1 MSFAIL
7 RLQKLKTIGNIGGS
21 LSHNYR
27 TRNTPNADPLRTADN
42 EHSLQTAESVKT
54 AIENRLPEKRRK
66 DAVLCI
72 EHLITAS
79 PDWEGWGTTAETA
92 FFEKSKKWL
101 IDKYGAQNVIATTI
115 HRDETTPHLVAYIV
129 PLDPDSGRLNA
140 KKYIGGTRHVLSQMQ
155 TDFAATVADLG
166 LTRGLEGSKAE
177 HTTIKKYYS
186 ELNEKAQIDERLL
199 QQQIEH
205 YNRFANDAE
214 QIEKWTR
221 GLDPADPQ
229 KMVQRVQQISN
240 LANEIADD
248 ATLLSMRLEKQ
259 LRQIKRA
266 KLATPVHTAEVRRDN
281 SLDCGF

>member
-7 RLQKLKTIGNIGGS
+7 RLQKLKTLGNIGGS

-27 TRNTPNADPLRTADN
+27 TRNTPNADPSRTADN

-54 AIENRLPEKRRK
+54 AIENRLPDKRRK

-79 PDWEGWGTTAETA
+79 PEWSGWGTGQEAA

-101 IDKYGAQNVIATTI
+101 IDKYGAENVIATSI
-115 HRDETTPHLVAYIV
+115 HRDETTPHLVAYVV
-129 PLDPDSGRLNA
+129 PMDTTGRLNA

-166 LTRGLEGSKAE
+166 LSRGLEGSKAE

-186 ELNEKAQIDERLL
+186 ELDSKKSADEVALEKNLKKYQQFAQ
-199 QQQIEH
+199 
-205 YNRFANDAE
+205 DAA
-214 QIEKWTR
+214 QIEKYTR
-221 GLDPADPQ
+221 GLNPSDPE
-229 KMVQRVQQISN
+229 KMAQRVRQISM
-240 LANEIADD
+240 LADGIAND
-248 ATLLSMRLEKQ
+248 ATLLAMDIERQ
-259 LRQIKRA
+259 LRQSRYSKPA
-266 KLATPVHTAEVRRDN
+266 VPVPAVRRDN
-281 SLDCGF
+281 GPDYSF

>member
-7 RLQKLKTIGNIGGS
+7 RLQKLKTLGNIGGS

-27 TRNTPNADPLRTADN
+27 TRSTPNADPSRTADN

-115 HRDETTPHLVAYIV
+115 HRDETTPHLVAYVV

-166 LTRGLEGSKAE
+166 LSRGLEGSTAE

-186 ELNEKAQIDERLL
+186 ELDNKKSADEVNMEKNLKIYQ
-199 QQQIEH
+199 
-205 YNRFANDAE
+205 RFAEDAA

-221 GLDPADPQ
+221 GLDPADPK
-229 KMVQRVQQISN
+229 KMAQRVREISV
-240 LANEIADD
+240 LADSIAND
-248 ATLLSMRLEKQ
+248 ATLLTMNIERQ
-259 LRQIKRA
+259 LRQSKHT
-266 KLATPVHTAEVRRDN
+266 KPVVPTPAVPRHNDRNFD
-281 SLDCGF
+281 F